1 MNDIL
6 WTVGLTIGV
15 YVGFYY
21 LQDRF
26 KISLINPLLLTS
38 FIVIFLCVTNIN
50 YDTYQEGTKMI
61 SFFIG
66 PATVSLALP
75 NPYEKTTD
83 FKETLED
90 HY

>member
-1 MNDIL
+1 
-6 WTVGLTIGV
+6 
-15 YVGFYY
+15 
-21 LQDRF
+21 
-26 KISLINPLLLTS
+26 
-38 FIVIFLCVTNIN
+38 
-50 YDTYQEGTKMI
+50 MI

-75 NPYEKTTD
+75 LYEKTTD

>member
-26 KISLINPLLLTS
+26 KISLLNPLLLTS
-38 FIVIFLCVTNIN
+38 TFIVIFLCVTNIN

-66 PATVSLALP
+66 PATV
-75 NPYEKTTD
+75 
-83 FKETLED
+83 
-90 HY
+90 